1 MKFDRSVFPLYT
13 SGFLE
18 DWIEFKAHLFEFDP
32 TLDKLEYLVL
42 VLKNWKKIVYK
53 HMRFEFFL
61 PCNAM

>member
-18 DWIEFKAHLFEFDP
+18 DWIDFKAHLFEFDDRSSNFDP

-42 VLKNWKKIVYK
+42 VLKNWKKIVY
-53 HMRFEFFL
+53 
-61 PCNAM
+61 